1 MALILD
7 TRFLIA
13 HCFPRSKEERER
25 IKDFLPKIAK
35 DTLMIP
41 SIVVVEFIKIA
52 GSAVGLE
59 QAKIKLRLWI
69 GSGAEIVPIDRDT
82 AFLAGEVA
90 LRHRDAPIADVIIS
104 TMAQRFKATV
114 VTDDPHFIALG
125 VKTTWYELPKGIH

>member
-13 HCFPRSKEERER
+13 HCFPKSEEERER
-25 IKDFLPKIAK
+25 IRNFLSKIAK

-52 GSAVGLE
+52 GSAIGLE
-59 QAKIKLRLWI
+59 QAKIKLRIWI
-69 GSGAEIVPIDRDT
+69 GSGAEIVPIDKDA

-90 LRHRDAPIADVIIS
+90 FRHRDAPIADVIIS
-104 TMAQRFKATV
+104 TVARRFKATV
-114 VTDDPHFIALG
+114 VTDDPHFTTLD
-125 VKTTWYELPKGIH
+125 VKTTWYELPKAR

>member
-52 GSAVGLE
+52 GSAVG
-59 QAKIKLRLWI
+59 
-69 GSGAEIVPIDRDT
+69 
-82 AFLAGEVA
+82 F
-90 LRHRDAPIADVIIS
+90 
-104 TMAQRFKATV
+104 
-114 VTDDPHFIALG
+114 
-125 VKTTWYELPKGIH
+125 